1 MRNHSTQKLVL
12 TAVFAAVICVVTFL
26 VKFPV
31 PGTQAYVNA
40 GDGFLY
46 ATALVLGGP
55 LGAIAGGVGSALA
68 DLLGGYLTYAP
79 ATLVI
84 KALMGLVVGLAHNRR
99 RNWALWA
106 GLMVAASMVMTFGYF
121 LYEIFVYGQGQAIT
135 NLPFNLIQA
144 AGGVILGLLLGA
156 LLDRVIPK
164 QWKDLL

>member
-46 ATALVLGGP
+46 ATALLLGGP
-55 LGAIAGGVGSALA
+55 LGAVAGGVGSALA
-68 DLLGGYLTYAP
+68 DLLGGYLVYAP

-84 KALMGLVVGLAHNRR
+84 KALMGLVVGLAHKKR

-106 GLMVAASMVMTFGYF
+106 GLMAAASLVMTLGYF
-121 LYEIFVYGQGQAIT
+121 LFEIFAYGQGQAII

-144 AGGVILGLLLGA
+144 AGGVAIGFLLA
-156 LLDRVIPK
+156 VLLDRVVPK
-164 QWKDLL
+164 QWRDIL